1 MSGQQPLVSV
11 IIPAFDSRE
20 FLANAVSSVRA
31 QSYNP
36 LEIIIID
43 DGSTDGTG
51 AVVDSLGQDIK
62 TASQPNQGPAAA
74 RNHGLNLARGA
85 FIAFL
90 DADDQ
95 WTKGKLSSQVR
106 RLLEEPALDAIIG
119 ATQRV
124 QAPATGG
131 STAGNKQ
138 LEAVGAVWMIFS
150 IGASLFRREVF
161 TRVGMF
167 DESMRQGEDID
178 WFMRAREAG
187 VSIGISNDVVQ
198 LYRIH
203 ANNMTRNLADKD
215 RFFLAA
221 MKKSLDRRRA
231 GGTEATELPPVAG
244 LAGFKMEPEG
254 DR

>member
-11 IIPAFDSRE
+11 IIPAFNSWE
-20 FLANAVSSVRA
+20 FLAEAVSSVRA
-31 QSYNP
+31 QSYEP

-43 DGSTDGTG
+43 DGSTDET
-51 AVVDSLGQDIK
+51 AALIASLGQDIK
-62 TASQPNQGPAAA
+62 AASQPNQGPAAA
-74 RNHGLNLARGA
+74 RNHGLKKARGK

-95 WTKGKLSSQVR
+95 WTEGKLTSQVR
-106 RLLEEPALDAIIG
+106 RLFGEPGLDAIIG

-124 QAPATGG
+124 QAA
-131 STAGNKQ
+131 STNSTNASNDG
-138 LEAVGAVWMIFS
+138 LEAVGPVWMLFGL
-150 IGASLFRREVF
+150 GAGLFRREVF
-161 TRVGMF
+161 TRVGTF
-167 DESMRQGEDID
+167 DESMRQGEDVD

-187 VSIGISNDVVQ
+187 IQIGISNDVAQ

-203 ANNMTRNLADKD
+203 ENNTTRDLADKN

-231 GGTEATELPPVAG
+231 SKTGAVDLPPVAG
-244 LAGFKMEPEG
+244 LAGFKMEPG
-254 DR
+254 SDR